1 MASSSK
7 KFPKNKSNSPQDKV
21 TSSKVAIKPDKTDF
35 RRHFLGLSAILLI
48 TFLVYVPVLK
58 SEFINWD
65 DSGYVR
71 DNVLIKELSFSKIK
85 EIFSANVM
93 GNYQPV
99 TILGYAFQYHFY
111 ENEPH
116 GYHLVNVLLHLI
128 TLSLVYF
135 MIFKISGKIQVA
147 LVSAFIF
154 GVHPM
159 HVESVAWV
167 SGMKDMLYGSFF
179 CASVIAYVS
188 CIQKKG
194 NAILNYCIS
203 LIFFVCSILSKGM
216 AVSLPV
222 VLICT
227 DYLIFSKLK
236 WKNFLDKIPF
246 LILSLVFGALAFYF
260 QKSEDAIQGN
270 QTYHFFDRIVFAS
283 YGFCMYILK
292 YVIPYNLS
300 GFYPYPL
307 KNSEGFLAF
316 WYYLFPLAMLI
327 ILVIIFKAIR
337 KGNTVFVYGFAFYA
351 ITVFLVLQLIPVG
364 SAIMADRYTYLPY
377 IGIAWLTGHYW
388 QKFSG
393 SNSPFSVSTRYLLN
407 FLLIF
412 FLATITL
419 TGWSRVKVWKN
430 AGLFWSDML
439 GKYPNL
445 SYAYANRGQYY
456 YNDLKDKNKAL
467 ADYNQG
473 VTVDPRSYHT
483 FKNRGYLHYKEGE
496 IYKSRG
502 EFDKAKI
509 EFDQALAD
517 FAKTISLKDDFDEAY
532 NNRGSVY
539 FSTNKFDSAIIDYTK
554 AIQLNKRYAETYGNR
569 ANAYSVLKKFDLA
582 WKDYDVF
589 LGYFPKHTMAYY
601 WRGLAKFNVGNQNGA
616 MDDYNKAISVEPRLA
631 AAYLDRSR
639 LWFSMNRKNEALQD
653 AVRARELGAGVEEGY
668 LESLQK

>member
-7 KFPKNKSNSPQDKV
+7 KFPRTKSGNPQDRVMSPKV
-21 TSSKVAIKPDKTDF
+21 TIKQEKNTS
-35 RRHFLGLSAILLI
+35 RSHILSLLIILLV

-71 DNVLIKELSFSKIK
+71 DNVLIKELSVEKIK

-93 GNYQPV
+93 GNYQPI
-99 TILGYAFQYHFY
+99 TILGYALQYHFY
-111 ENEPH
+111 ENEPN

-128 TLSLVYF
+128 AVTMVYI
-135 MIFKISGKIQVA
+135 MILKLSGKIPVA
-147 LVSAFIF
+147 FVAAFIF

-179 CASVIAYVS
+179 CASVITYIS
-188 CIQKKG
+188 YLKKKEKG
-194 NAILNYCIS
+194 VYYYALSLFFFIL
-203 LIFFVCSILSKGM
+203 SILSKGM

-227 DYLIFSKLK
+227 DYLVFSKLRL
-236 WKNFLDKIPF
+236 KNFLDKIPF
-246 LILSLVFGALAFYF
+246 FLLSLIFGLLAFYF

-270 QTYHFFDRIVFAS
+270 QTYHLFDRVVFAS
-283 YGFCMYILK
+283 YGFCMYLFKFIL
-292 YVIPYNLS
+292 PFNLS

-316 WYYLFPLAMLI
+316 WYYLFPLITAF
-327 ILVIIFKAIR
+327 ILYIIFRAFR
-337 KGNTVFVYGFAFYA
+337 KQNLIFVYGFAVYI

-364 SAIMADRYTYLPY
+364 SAVMADRYTYLPY
-377 IGIAWLTGHYW
+377 IGIALLVGHYW
-388 QKFSG
+388 QKYSG
-393 SNSPFSVSTRYLLN
+393 NNSPLTVSTRYMLN
-407 FLLIF
+407 FILIL
-412 FLATITL
+412 FLCTITVS
-419 TGWSRVKVWKN
+419 GWSRVKIWKN
-430 AGLFWSDML
+430 AGIFWSDML
-439 GKYPNL
+439 SKYPNL

-456 YNDLKDKNKAL
+456 YNDLKDKDKAL

-483 FKNRGYLHYKEGE
+483 FKNRGFLHYKEGE

-502 EFDKAKI
+502 DFEKAGFEF
-509 EFDQALAD
+509 EQALSD
-517 FAKTISLKDDFDEAY
+517 FNKTISLKDDFDEAY

-539 FSTNKFDSAIIDYTK
+539 FSTNKFDSAIMDYTK
-554 AIQLNKRYAETYGNR
+554 AILLNKRYAETYGNR

-589 LGYFPKHTMAYY
+589 LGYFPNHKLAYY
-601 WRGLAKFNVGNQNGA
+601 WRGLAKFNLGETNGA
-616 MDDYNKAISVEPRLA
+616 LNDYNKAITLEPKFA

-639 LWFSMNRKNEALQD
+639 LLLSQNRKNEALKD
-653 AVRARELGAGVEEGY
+653 AIRAKELGAVVEDEY
-668 LESLQK
+668 IKQLQ